1 MNNCS
6 IFQYVQFSRSNNVK
20 VELNKIIEAKMYEP
34 TDLSDVSSTDSA
46 DTPPQQV
53 PDNDEPYAKKSKKV
67 ENQSD

>member
-20 VELNKIIEAKMYEP
+20 VELNKIIEAKIYEP
-34 TDLSDVSSTDSA
+34 TDLFDVSSTDSA
-46 DTPPQQV
+46 ETPPRQE